1 MDMAFAFFAD
11 SATVPPDGKLYVLGG
26 GFSAI
31 ALPQLPGRA
40 GFAVVAGFR
49 FGVADVSGTHTVE
62 LRFVDSEG
70 KLVLP
75 VANLQF
81 QAAGALPPGQEQV
94 TVSTVTHLA
103 PTFGEPGTYTAEFWK
118 GDRLLQSVAL
128 TVAEQAPGGAGAA
141 GALGPRPN

>member
-1 MDMAFAFFAD
+1 MAFAFFAD

-40 GFAVVAGFR
+40 SFAVVAGFR
-49 FGVADVSGTHTVE
+49 FQAADVNSTHTVE
-62 LRFVDSEG
+62 LRFVDADG

-81 QAAGALPPGQEQV
+81 QAAGTLPPEQQQV
-94 TVSTVTHLA
+94 TVSTVSYMN
-103 PTFGEPGTYTAEFWK
+103 PTFGEPGQYTAEFWA
-118 GDRLLQSVAL
+118 GERLLSTAILAV
-128 TVAEQAPGGAGAA
+128 TEQAHPESNAGAGV
-141 GALGPRPN
+141 RPN

>member
-1 MDMAFAFFAD
+1 MLAGIVDMTFAFFAD
-11 SATVPPDGKLYVLGG
+11 SAVVPPDGKLYVLGG

-40 GFAVVAGFR
+40 SFAVVAGFR
-49 FGVADVSGTHTVE
+49 FNAADVSGTHVVE

-81 QAAGALPPGQEQV
+81 QAAGALPPGQQQV
-94 TVSTVTHLA
+94 TVSTVSYLN
-103 PTFGEPGTYTAEFWK
+103 PTFGEPGTYTAEFWI

-128 TVAEQAPGGAGAA
+128 MVGEQQQPGAPGPKA
-141 GALGPRPN
+141 N